1 MGNMSEIQNGT
12 KYSVFKRRV
21 LDKNTLTRK
30 GSLCVGTGVMNNEV
44 YETEE
49 LAPPTNPS
57 VLSAGND
64 NLDVCWADDVYK
76 YGYIKITSKDYLDLL
91 INNNINKDK
100 VYVIA
105 EKENG

>member
-1 MGNMSEIQNGT
+1 MGNMSVIENGT
-12 KYSVFKRRV
+12 SCSEFRRRRE
-21 LDKNTLTRK
+21 DKNTLKHK
-30 GSLCVGTGVMNNEV
+30 GSLYIGTGRKNNEV

-49 LAPPTNPS
+49 LEPPTNPS
-57 VLSAGND
+57 VLSAGN

-91 INNNINKDK
+91 INNQINKDEI
-100 VYVIA
+100 YVIA

>member
-12 KYSVFKRRV
+12 RYSVFKRRV

-30 GSLCVGTGVMNNEV
+30 GSLYVGVMNNEV
-44 YETEE
+44 CETEE
-49 LAPPTNPS
+49 LEPPTNPS

>member
-1 MGNMSEIQNGT
+1 MGNMSVIENGT

-30 GSLCVGTGVMNNEV
+30 GSLYIGTGVKENIGEA
-44 YETEE
+44 EE
-49 LAPPTNPS
+49 LEPPTNPS

>member
-1 MGNMSEIQNGT
+1 MGNMSTIENGT

-21 LDKNTLTRK
+21 LDKNTLTHK
-30 GSLCVGTGVMNNEV
+30 GSLYIGRGVKEDIR
-44 YETEE
+44 ETEE
-49 LAPPTNPS
+49 LEPPTNPS
-57 VLSAGND
+57 VLSAGNA

-91 INNNINKDK
+91 INNQINKDEI
-100 VYVIA
+100 YVIA

>member
-1 MGNMSEIQNGT
+1 MGNMSVIKNGT

-21 LDKNTLTRK
+21 LGKNTLTSK
-30 GSLCVGTGVMNNEV
+30 GSLYIGTGRINNEV

-49 LAPPTNPS
+49 LEPPTNPS
-57 VLSAGND
+57 VLSAGN
-64 NLDVCWADDVYK
+64 NLAVCWADDVYK

-91 INNNINKDK
+91 INNQINKDEI
-100 VYVIA
+100 YVIA